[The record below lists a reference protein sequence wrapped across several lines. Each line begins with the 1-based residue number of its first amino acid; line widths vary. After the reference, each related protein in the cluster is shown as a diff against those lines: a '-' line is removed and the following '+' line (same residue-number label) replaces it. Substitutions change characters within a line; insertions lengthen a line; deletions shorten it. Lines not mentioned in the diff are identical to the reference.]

1 MFKKLSVIGVGHIA
15 RAFLSAVTAGDGAF
29 TPADVTLWNR
39 TPEHIDDLIRAGHP
53 RAKTPEDAFV
63 AGELVLLGVKPQNY
77 AALLSRIAEAGCDP
91 AGRIV
96 ITPAAGV
103 SSAAVSERLG
113 GCGVVRI
120 MPNTP
125 IAIRRGVIA
134 VCQNGRV
141 PDKAFQEICRLLSRC
156 GSVYR
161 VAETEMDG
169 MTAATS
175 SATAYV
181 YRFIR
186 AITEA
191 GRSCGVD
198 LPQLEKAVAETFIGA
213 SELLLSSGKPAE
225 ELIAAVR
232 SPNGTTEQALA
243 AFDRLG
249 LERIVEKAMLACAD
263 RAGELGRESLPQNKN
278 N

>member
-1 MFKKLSVIGVGHIA
+1 MFKKLSVIGVGNIA
-15 RAFLSAVTAGDGAF
+15 RAFLSAVTTGDGALS
-29 TPADVTLWNR
+29 PADITLCNR
-39 TPEHIDDLIRAGHP
+39 TPEHIDDLIRQGFS
-53 RAKTPEDAFV
+53 RAPTPGEAF
-63 AGELVLLGVKPQNY
+63 ASGDLVFFGVKPQNY
-77 AALLSRIAEAGCDP
+77 PAVLSEIAATGCS
-91 AGRIV
+91 AQKKTV
-96 ITPAAGV
+96 VTPAAGV
-103 SSAAVSERLG
+103 TLSSVSDRLG

-125 IAIRRGVIA
+125 IKIRRGVIA
-134 VCQNGRV
+134 VCKNELVSDRDFQN
-141 PDKAFQEICRLLSRC
+141 ICRLLSRC

-161 VAETEMDG
+161 VEEAEMDG

-191 GRSCGVD
+191 GRSCGVE

-213 SELLLSSGKPAE
+213 AELLLTSGRPAE

-249 LERIVEKAMLACAD
+249 LERIVEKAMLACKD
-263 RAGELGRESLPQNKN
+263 RAAELGREALPEKKA
-278 N
+278 